1 MEIQS
6 LQENQLKE
14 ALDLVWSVFEEFEAP
29 EYPPEGARK
38 FRDSIAYSTILERVR
53 SGRMSFW
60 ACFIGQAMAGVIATR
75 GMGHISM
82 LFVKKE
88 YHRQGIAKAL
98 FNTALDDFKKQGVQ
112 VVTVNSSPYAVEV
125 YHRLGFTDTNSEQ
138 LVDGIRFTP
147 MQYLM

>member
-1 MEIQS
+1 MEIKS
-6 LQENQLKE
+6 LQESQLKE
-14 ALDLVWSVFEEFEAP
+14 ALDLVWSVFEEFEVP

-38 FRDSIAYSTILERVR
+38 FQDSIAYPVILERVR

-60 ACFIGQAMAGVIATR
+60 ACFVDQAMAGVIATR

-98 FNTALDDFKKQGVQ
+98 FNTALEDFKKQGVQ
-112 VVTVNSSPYAVEV
+112 VVTVNSSPYVVEV

-138 LVDGIRFTP
+138 LADGIRFTP
-147 MQYLM
+147 MQYLP